1 MKIRKSTRRGSLIA
15 DQLRTDQIE
24 LVEKNKKLAKFYCR
38 KHRNWGRLS
47 KDVDF
52 DDRTQAAMLGICLAA
67 LKFKEEKCKFFAS
80 YAKHWIRSSLQRFS
94 DSDHP
99 VYIPA
104 HSVCKIQSVVST
116 ANRISVR
123 NGPENAVRYLHW
135 AMDRY
140 SLWKCWTV
148 LGHNKVEPDEIEIK
162 EKKGFDEELLSALSE
177 REQLVIRYRFGIN
190 TEERTLE
197 YIADNFLGGISRER
211 VRQIERDALR
221 KLKAK
226 YEG

>member
-1 MKIRKSTRRGSLIA
+1 MTRSESIRRGNLIA
-15 DQLRTDQIE
+15 GRLRTEQIE
-24 LVEKNKKLAKFYCR
+24 LAKTNKKLANYYTR
-38 KHRNWGRLS
+38 RHRNWGRLNS
-47 KDVDF
+47 GVDHQ
-52 DDRTQAAMLGICLAA
+52 DRTQAALLGVCLAA
-67 LKFKEEKCKFFAS
+67 LKFDENKGKFFAA

-104 HSVCKIQSVVST
+104 HAISKIQSVVST

-123 NGPENAVRYLHW
+123 KGYDRAVFYLHW
-135 AMDRY
+135 AIDRY
-140 SLWKCWTV
+140 KLWNCWTV
-148 LGHNKVEPDEIEIK
+148 VGYQKTEPDNLEINKKVEFEQ
-162 EKKGFDEELLSALSE
+162 ELFSDLSE
-177 REQLVIRYRFGIN
+177 REQLVIRFRFGIN
-190 TEERTLE
+190 TQERTLE
-197 YIADNFLGGISRER
+197 YIAENFLGGISRER